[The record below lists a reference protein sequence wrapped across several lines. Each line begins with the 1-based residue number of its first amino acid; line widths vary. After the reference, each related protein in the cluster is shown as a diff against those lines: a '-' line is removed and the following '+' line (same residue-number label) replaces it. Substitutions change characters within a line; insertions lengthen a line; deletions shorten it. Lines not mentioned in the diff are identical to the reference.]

1 MAGQKDGRYHQG
13 KFSPKHP
20 EKYRGDPTNIVYR
33 SSWELRMMRY
43 LDSNTNVLE
52 WASEEVIV
60 PYISPVD
67 NRPHRY
73 FPDFIAMVRRP
84 DGGKKTVMIEI
95 KPKAQ
100 TKEPKIQPKKTKRYI
115 TEVTTWA
122 VNQAKWKA
130 ASEFC
135 ENRGWDFTIMTEDH
149 IGIK

>member
-1 MAGQKDGRYHQG
+1 MSQKDGKYHQG
-13 KFSPKHP
+13 RFVPKHP
-20 EKYRGDPTNIVYR
+20 QKYRGDPTNIIYR

-43 LDSNTNVLE
+43 LDSNSNVLE

-60 PYISPVD
+60 PYWSPVD

-73 FPDFIAMVRRP
+73 FPDFIARVRRP
-84 DGGKKTVMIEI
+84 DSSIRTVMIEV

-100 TKEPKIQPKKTKRYI
+100 TREPKVQSKKTKRYI

-130 ASEFC
+130 AKEYC
-135 ENRGWDFTIMTEDH
+135 ENRDWDFTIMTEDH